1 MLEGL
6 KQAEREEV
14 WPEIEGE
21 LAQPSKDDNF
31 GIDFALCTLQPI
43 DKQSLNLKRENPDM
57 RTNTIGAKYLLVGV
71 ILAAFVAVLV
81 AVARTAPEHGIQ
93 GTALIQPVVALVIL
107 TAIVSLLMVVY
118 RNLAVIRG
126 TASARYFKTFAADPP
141 AEWVERP
148 ARTYMNLLELP
159 VLFYV
164 VCLLMLATGKFD
176 SVQVSLAWVFV
187 ITRCAHA
194 FIYIG
199 FNHVPLRFTAFLTG
213 VITLAVI
220 WTRFAEQN
228 LNWHLS

>member
-1 MLEGL
+1 
-6 KQAEREEV
+6 
-14 WPEIEGE
+14 
-21 LAQPSKDDNF
+21 
-31 GIDFALCTLQPI
+31 
-43 DKQSLNLKRENPDM
+43 M
-57 RTNTIGAKYLLVGV
+57 RINTIGATYLLIGV

-81 AVARTAPEHGIQ
+81 GVVWTTSASAQIVQ
-93 GTALIQPVVALVIL
+93 GAAALLQPVVALVVL
-107 TAIVSLLMVVY
+107 TAIVGLMMVVY
-118 RNLAVIRG
+118 RNVALIRG
-126 TASARYFKTFAADPP
+126 AASARYFRTFTADNP

-159 VLFYV
+159 ILFYI
-164 VCLLMLATGKFD
+164 VCLLMLTTGRFD
-176 SVQVSLAWVFV
+176 PLQVSLAWIFV
-187 ITRCAHA
+187 MTRYVHA